1 MMRRFVLYF
10 VAVVHLVLADAVAK
24 EAAAGY
30 LKGGSHL
37 SVIPG
42 FFNLAYVENR
52 GCAWGMFQGHV
63 WPLAVFALAALA
75 FLVWKR
81 ESVFGRGKCGVV
93 AETLLY
99 AGIIGNL
106 VDRLF
111 RGFVIDFLDFHWYEA
126 YHFPCFNLADVYISV
141 AAGLLILCS
150 FGKRTS

>member
-1 MMRRFVLYF
+1 MKRFVFCF

-30 LKGGSHL
+30 LKSGGPISVL
-37 SVIPG
+37 SG
-42 FFNLAYVENR
+42 FFDLAYVENR

-63 WPLAVFALAALA
+63 WPLAVFALSALA

-81 ESVFGRGKCGVV
+81 EEVFGRGKCAAV
-93 AETLLY
+93 AEVLLY
-99 AGIIGNL
+99 AGIVGNL

-111 RGFVIDFLDFHWYEA
+111 RGFVIDFLDCHWGSV
-126 YHFPCFNLADVYISV
+126 YHFPCFNLADVYITV